1 MTGHRFSARRLGS
14 AAAVLV
20 VGLAAC
26 GSGSSGDSKAVA
38 SLSKSSTASDATSTK
53 PTKTS
58 QADFRKQLLAYAA
71 CMRTNGVDFPDPQF
85 DANGR
90 PQFNR
95 GSGGQ
100 NFGDLRNSPN
110 FKAAQTACAS
120 KRPDFAGQFQRTP
133 AEQAAQRKTLLKYA
147 KCMRTKGIDFPDPTF
162 DSTGRP
168 QFNGGGGPSGQN
180 REDPAF
186 QAASTACRSEVG
198 GLGRRGGGFGGGF
211 GGGPGGGAPPA
222 NGGGTNGGTGTN
234 ASTN

>member
-1 MTGHRFSARRLGS
+1 MEVLVTGHHLSPLRLGS

-20 VGLAAC
+20 VALVAC

-38 SLSKSSTASDATSTK
+38 SLSKNSTASGSTGTK
-53 PTKTS
+53 STKTS

-90 PQFNR
+90 PQFTR

-100 NFGDLRNSPN
+100 NFGDLQNSPN
-110 FKAAQTACAS
+110 FAAAQKACAS
-120 KRPDFAGQFQRTP
+120 TRPDFAGQFQHTP
-133 AEQAAQRKTLLKYA
+133 AQQAAQRKSLLKYA
-147 KCMRTKGIDFPDPTF
+147 KCMRTKGIDFADPTF

-168 QFNGGGGPSGQN
+168 QFSGGGGPLGQN
-180 REDPAF
+180 RTDAAF

-198 GLGRRGGGFGGGF
+198 GP

-222 NGGGTNGGTGTN
+222 SGGSGSTGGTGTN
-234 ASTN
+234 ASTT

>member
-1 MTGHRFSARRLGS
+1 MTGHHLSPQRLGS
-14 AAAVLV
+14 AAAVLI

-26 GSGSSGDSKAVA
+26 GSGSSGDSQAVA
-38 SLSKSSTASDATSTK
+38 SLSKTSTASGSATKKST
-53 PTKTS
+53 TTS

-90 PQFNR
+90 PQFSQ

-100 NFGDLRNSPN
+100 NFGDLQNSPN
-110 FKAAQTACAS
+110 FAAAQKACAS
-120 KRPDFAGQFQRTP
+120 TQPDFAGQFQRTP
-133 AEQAAQRKTLLKYA
+133 AQQAAQRKSLLKYA

-168 QFNGGGGPSGQN
+168 QFSGDGGPQGQN
-180 REDPAF
+180 RTDPAF
-186 QAASTACRSEVG
+186 QAASTACRSAVG
-198 GLGRRGGGFGGGF
+198 GLGGP
-211 GGGPGGGAPPA
+211 GGGPGGAAGGAPPA
-222 NGGGTNGGTGTN
+222 KVGSGSTGGTGTN